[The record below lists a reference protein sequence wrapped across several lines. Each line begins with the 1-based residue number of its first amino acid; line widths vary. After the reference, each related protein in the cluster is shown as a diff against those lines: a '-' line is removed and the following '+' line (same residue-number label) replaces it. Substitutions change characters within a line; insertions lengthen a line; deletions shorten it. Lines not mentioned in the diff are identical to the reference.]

1 MLKKSAVR
9 FSYHNLH
16 SLHASAPASKTSS
29 FYATPILTPTSTSP
43 STSTSTS
50 TRQQQHKLMQRQQR
64 RSYIVS
70 DGHSTHSHGSLRW
83 PEVTSADGIPTPYQ
97 IFGQKKGSPYSKR
110 RWLSLVKKYHP
121 DRHDISLMDG
131 LSYTTRLE
139 RYRLVVAANEIL
151 SDPIKRSAYDTW
163 GAGWNGAPD
172 VAAHP
177 DQPGSAS
184 HWGRCSRN
192 ATWEDWEE
200 FYQEN
205 ESKERQEPRFV
216 SNSTFVGLIMTFA
229 LIGSVSQASRAGRSG
244 TQFVEQ
250 RDSLHR
256 TISEDLV
263 RTRKDTTT
271 AYGSRE
277 ERIDN
282 FIRQR
287 DPLGYG
293 VTDPREEL
301 YRNALP
307 PPDMCSSCSS

>member
-1 MLKKSAVR
+1 
-9 FSYHNLH
+9 
-16 SLHASAPASKTSS
+16 
-29 FYATPILTPTSTSP
+29 
-43 STSTSTS
+43 
-50 TRQQQHKLMQRQQR
+50 
-64 RSYIVS
+64 
-70 DGHSTHSHGSLRW
+70 
-83 PEVTSADGIPTPYQ
+83 
-97 IFGQKKGSPYSKR
+97 
-110 RWLSLVKKYHP
+110 
-121 DRHDISLMDG
+121 MDG

-172 VAAHP
+172 VAGHR
-177 DQPGSAS
+177 DQSGPAP

-205 ESKERQEPRFV
+205 ESKGRQEPRFV

-229 LIGSVSQASRAGRSG
+229 LIGSIGQASRAGRNG

-250 RDSLHR
+250 RDALHR
-256 TISEDLV
+256 TISEDLM
-263 RTRKDTTT
+263 RRRKDTTT

-277 ERIDN
+277 ERIDS
-282 FIRQR
+282 FLRQR

-293 VTDPREEL
+293 VTDPREEV
-301 YRNALP
+301 YSNALP